1 MVIDLRESL
10 LLRAE
15 RHRPDVQPAPDWPDE
30 INVAGPSK
38 PQRRRG
44 RPRMKW
50 RERKPTPKQLRWLE
64 ELHTR
69 HRGQPS
75 ETLATLWRHL
85 TRGKVAKLIDE
96 LVAVERDGQKSDT
109 AGVLSVDT

>member
-15 RHRPDVQPAPDWPDE
+15 RNRPDVQPAPDWLGETD
-30 INVAGPSK
+30 VAPK

-50 RERKPTPKQLRWLE
+50 RERKPTAKQLRWLE

-75 ETLATLWRHL
+75 EQVRTLWRHL